1 MSFCI
6 ANLEMSLANLLY
18 HFDWKI
24 PNDNRADDLDMTE
37 SFGLSAGRKHDLWLF
52 QLLIIAHD
60 KT

>member
-1 MSFCI
+1 
-6 ANLEMSLANLLY
+6 MSLANLLY